1 MHVSTQYVAVLITLT
16 IKNYDCQ
23 NVTTIAKYPRKS
35 FFYFFPR
42 QTYPNLFFNLLTN
55 MKKRSET
62 PKKNENLII
71 KSDLIDLIIKFK
83 NYK

>member
-1 MHVSTQYVAVLITLT
+1 
-16 IKNYDCQ
+16 
-23 NVTTIAKYPRKS
+23 
-35 FFYFFPR
+35 
-42 QTYPNLFFNLLTN
+42 